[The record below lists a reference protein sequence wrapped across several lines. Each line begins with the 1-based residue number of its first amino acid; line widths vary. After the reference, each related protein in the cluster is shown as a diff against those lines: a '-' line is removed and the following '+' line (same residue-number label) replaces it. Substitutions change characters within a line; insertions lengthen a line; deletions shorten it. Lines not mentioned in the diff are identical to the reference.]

1 MDEFQ
6 LWSLWSSNKIG
17 DALSFVGS
25 ILAIWLSLRIAAATR
40 ASNEFG
46 ILAKILASGFGLIV
60 LASTWMRMTNGLNNW
75 IIASNNL
82 NALEDKSETA
92 KGFVEYVG
100 TTEIATTPT
109 PMGIAFLVIVGLM
122 ILIQIWA
129 PKSN

>member
-1 MDEFQ
+1 
-6 LWSLWSSNKIG
+6 
-17 DALSFVGS
+17 
-25 ILAIWLSLRIAAATR
+25 
-40 ASNEFG
+40 
-46 ILAKILASGFGLIV
+46 
-60 LASTWMRMTNGLNNW
+60 MTNGLNNW

-109 PMGIAFLVIVGLM
+109 PMGIAFLVIVCLM